1 MSRKGHSI
9 TLSVSEQ
16 HKAQLEALALELG
29 MTWGDRPNIS
39 KLVEAIARREIQIA
53 PKQKWTTDQIKALN
67 HSRQAL
73 INLGNI
79 TEGIAIAE
87 LLLEHGKLTIPIK
100 NELEQFIIK
109 TSQTWRI
116 QIEQYVRRQQPF
128 QLSYQDAAERVFH
141 FHIHYAEIT
150 THEEY
155 QYLDCWCEESLGNLD
170 IPELAHNWSLR
181 LDRITDASTISI
193 AGKWRTQLDKINIEM
208 HLLNRLAFAYKPK
221 TNLDIEN
228 EWLANS
234 PQTRRVVREIAS
246 TFWFVR
252 EILRY
257 GKDCKV
263 IAPERV
269 CSMIKQELIDILLLY

>member
-109 TSQTWRI
+109 PSQTWRI
-116 QIEQYVRRQQPF
+116 QIEQYIRRQQPF

>member
-53 PKQKWTTDQIKALN
+53 PKQKWTTEQIKALN

>member
-109 TSQTWRI
+109 PSQTWRI
-116 QIEQYVRRQQPF
+116 QIEQYIRRQQPF

-234 PQTRRVVREIAS
+234 PQTRRVVREITS